1 MSDSTPTTT
10 TAPGWAVLGPGSIA
24 RRFLSQ
30 LPASSR
36 GARLVAAG
44 SSDQGRAAAFAAE
57 AVEHGFPDATAG
69 DYAAVLADPQV
80 TAVYISTVHTGH
92 AALVLQALEAGKA
105 VLCEKPV
112 APTPAEVERVLA
124 QAAASGLPF
133 VEAYK
138 HRFGPFARALDAAV
152 ADHEV
157 GSALRLTA
165 SFGFAAGSRS
175 GRLFDPAL
183 AGGAILDV
191 GGYPVSLAV
200 GLAAAAGVD
209 PADLTLTAAA
219 GRIGDT
225 GVDEHATA
233 TVSGNGFTAE
243 VACSI
248 VAELSRS
255 ATLTGSAG
263 SIDLPDVFGSRAA
276 SAASFTVR
284 TGGLERVVEPATVD
298 PFAAEADAVS
308 LALLDGRTEAGEVP
322 WAHSRAIAGLLD
334 QWRAGLQG

>member
-1 MSDSTPTTT
+1 MTTT
-10 TAPGWAVLGPGSIA
+10 RWAILGPGDIGGWFA
-24 RRFLSQ
+24 RA
-30 LPASSR
+30 LP
-36 GARLVAAG
+36 G
-44 SSDQGRAAAFAAE
+44 SAHGTLHAVGSTNPGRAADFAARYGAPVTGSYDE
-57 AVEHGFPDATAG
+57 L
-69 DYAAVLADPQV
+69 LAREDID
-80 TAVYISTVHTGH
+80 AVYISTVNTTHADLAV
-92 AALVLQALEAGKA
+92 AALQAGKA

-112 APTPAEVERVLA
+112 APTLAEVERVLA
-124 QAAASGLPF
+124 QASASGLPF

-152 ADHEV
+152 ADREV

-165 SFGFAAGSRS
+165 SFGFAAGERS

-200 GLAAAAGVD
+200 GLAAAAGL
-209 PADLTLTAAA
+209 DLKDITLTAAA
-219 GRIGDT
+219 GRIGGT

-233 TVSGNGFTAE
+233 TVSANGFTAE

-248 VAELSRS
+248 VTELPRS

-276 SAASFTVR
+276 SAASFTVH
-284 TGGLERVVEPATVD
+284 TGAGDRVVEPATVD

-308 LALLDGRTEAGEVP
+308 LALLDGRTEAAEVP
-322 WAHSRAIAGLLD
+322 WAHSRAIARLLD
-334 QWRAGLQG
+334 QWRAGLGG